1 MAALNIGLDTIS
13 DFLKG
18 IPELGVVNKLT
29 PNSKITD
36 EQCAVLQQRF
46 QNDAAVKKR
55 ANEVFDE
62 INKRKNKKVRQR
74 RDALMPIKL
83 DKESNFQYS
92 PQELDNIGPNVDS
105 LDSNPKPT
113 AEQYTALTDKSQR
126 GAMVDENAKS
136 GLTNNPQ
143 KSKAVRESKKTR
155 KLKKSKKLNKS
166 KKLQL
171 SVPFS
176 DIKFSRYGHA
186 TVLYKGRKYS
196 TIPSYNEKEFLLS
209 QFGEKNVPIV
219 IDSAKNT
226 FKFVFSKLP
235 KKKVQNIPN
244 AQIPQKEQRITLEIE
259 NIEFLDNH
267 YLIWIVREGKKDIS
281 IAPLKVADNN
291 SHPCLKLIHKYF
303 SERFPKNIDVIYNS
317 ERVIGLS
324 QPYILSSYIKILNRN
339 IDEHGEWWEEV
350 QNARKNPLTVCR
362 NIPAAQVYKDMSLR
376 NSYIDYLA
384 GMPNQKTVIKIY
396 EVRQNQQEDVFI
408 FTVSIGNGLY
418 AVIYENVSFTAT
430 ATWVFIVKEENY
442 EECINRIFDYFTNY
456 ELHYKR
462 QSLVKSLN
470 PPQKFKAETYQ
481 KIMHDEP
488 KGWIKRLNDILNRE
502 IPSNEI
508 QFNQG
513 LHIAAEANTRSVSS
527 EMGKVQH
534 LHNELMRKLYYQ
546 LCQKY
551 GEENVGTENRIGTK
565 KIDVVVKIDGGYNIY
580 EIKTDAEPRGCVR
593 EAMGQILDYAFYEC
607 ENVIYKMVIVGATP
621 ETKEVNTYLAKFR
634 EKNALEIYY
643 MYV

>member
-1 MAALNIGLDTIS
+1 MEGFRETYLSILVSEIFFSGTQALI
-13 DFLKG
+13 
-18 IPELGVVNKLT
+18 
-29 PNSKITD
+29 
-36 EQCAVLQQRF
+36 
-46 QNDAAVKKR
+46 
-55 ANEVFDE
+55 
-62 INKRKNKKVRQR
+62 
-74 RDALMPIKL
+74 
-83 DKESNFQYS
+83 
-92 PQELDNIGPNVDS
+92 
-105 LDSNPKPT
+105 
-113 AEQYTALTDKSQR
+113 
-126 GAMVDENAKS
+126 
-136 GLTNNPQ
+136 
-143 KSKAVRESKKTR
+143 
-155 KLKKSKKLNKS
+155 
-166 KKLQL
+166 
-171 SVPFS
+171 
-176 DIKFSRYGHA
+176 
-186 TVLYKGRKYS
+186 LYKGEKYGTFITKYEKRILWALNGNQSIPIIINTSHTFRFGINISDLLNEVSSPNAVTENMDKMPVESKYKNNGDKQGVINNNSQEVIKKKHAIESQFSIPEMSMKTKRKRIEKKRGKNNNIKKEHIQLSITVSEISFSGEQAVILHDGKKYRTFVTKS
-196 TIPSYNEKEFLLS
+196 EKEILLLLNKD
-209 QFGEKNVPIV
+209 QTMLIMINTLTK
-219 IDSAKNT
+219 T
-226 FKFVFSKLP
+226 FKFRDNFSELP

-303 SERFPKNIDVIYNS
+303 SERFPKSIDVIYNS

-324 QPYILSSYIKILNRN
+324 QPYILSSYIKTLNRN

-350 QNARKNPLTVCR
+350 QNARKKPLTVCR

-376 NSYIDYLA
+376 NSHIDYLA

-430 ATWVFIVKEENY
+430 ATWVFIVREENY

-546 LCQKY
+546 LCQEY

-643 MYV
+643 MSV